1 MHFLRARPLKPALSL
16 QGVEPPALC
25 LSAYKPCGAPCQK
38 LSHGMPHIET
48 GVQSQ
53 AAKMEGIEQGYQNEI
68 AELKDALAKKT
79 AACDF
84 LKGKLVSKSRVII
97 QQGKYIDRL
106 DDELQLLKEQKQAL
120 VSETEVLLSR
130 NMRMKDQLDLSQHL
144 NQTLEKSQHL
154 ADILSST
161 LADERAAKRRRE

>member
-1 MHFLRARPLKPALSL
+1 MPRSL
-16 QGVEPPALC
+16 D
-25 LSAYKPCGAPCQK
+25 Y
-38 LSHGMPHIET
+38 IET

-84 LKGKLVSKSRVII
+84 MEGKLVSKTRVII

-144 NQTLEKSQHL
+144 KQTLEKSQHL

-161 LADERAAKRRRE
+161 LADERAAKRLVDILADVRAAKRARTQE